1 MGKTPQ
7 QRRKL
12 KTNQGKRSGMTRKAQ
27 KQARPKQRETR
38 AVTTNITNPVVKAA
52 WDTTKT
58 RRKNFED
65 IGLVQD
71 PNETVAAKTIPGA
84 TSKRSQQVERE
95 PTEVVEKLE
104 AMAKAAQGSQPVVAA
119 PGEVK
124 FVDDMV
130 AKHGDDY
137 QAMARDLKLN
147 VYQHTARQIEHK
159 VKRVQKTMAL
169 AAKYGVDTEAV

>member
-1 MGKTPQ
+1 MSLFQQKKTS
-7 QRRKL
+7 L
-12 KTNQGKRSGMTRKAQ
+12 LDCACH
-27 KQARPKQRETR
+27 
-38 AVTTNITNPVVKAA
+38 
-52 WDTTKT
+52 
-58 RRKNFED
+58 
-65 IGLVQD
+65 
-71 PNETVAAKTIPGA
+71 
-84 TSKRSQQVERE
+84 
-95 PTEVVEKLE
+95 PT
-104 AMAKAAQGSQPVVAA
+104 GSQPVVAA